1 MIVYIQWNIN
11 VANKL
16 FWLNLS
22 GRKWWN
28 TEWNQEMSRG
38 AERDSSPHRWA
49 IETADQAGRGGAWEV
64 WSSQETQTDWTGGK
78 TVI

>member
-1 MIVYIQWNIN
+1 
-11 VANKL
+11 
-16 FWLNLS
+16 
-22 GRKWWN
+22 
-28 TEWNQEMSRG
+28 MSRG

-64 WSSQETQTDWTGGK
+64 WSSQETQTDWTRGK